1 MIIWPRL
8 GHKLIP
14 KVIQSN
20 TGPFLHIIYS
30 LHCITSVPICS
41 RKRFHI
47 ALWKSK
53 IENDS
58 NAFPQVLNM
67 TGASLPVLHSDMFTR
82 AGLPNLQRLFL
93 RYKDQTKAKTHNS
106 SSNPQVYIWYYAPQ
120 AHIGKR
126 CHQKNLWPKLI
137 FWTKGGGRREGHIS
151 FTWLG
156 YRTLQKESETL
167 RKPQNIPAQTKSWPK
182 NPILGL
188 ASLLKF
194 QEFIS
199 SWKHNN

>member
-1 MIIWPRL
+1 MTEIRSQTYPQ
-8 GHKLIP
+8 GNP
-14 KVIQSN
+14 IQHRAFSPYN
-20 TGPFLHIIYS
+20 LLSS
-30 LHCITSVPICS
+30 LHYFSSYLFQEAVPYS
-41 RKRFHI
+41 R
-47 ALWKSK
+47 WKSK

-156 YRTLQKESETL
+156 YRTLQKEIETL

-182 NPILGL
+182 DPILGL